1 MPTPQGLR
9 PQELLKK
16 AEELRQ
22 SGSSTPAGRASGPTA
37 KFTRTQV
44 LAGQEGA
51 FERLLR
57 FSLYNQN
64 SIENL
69 QCGSNVVIILQLKTA
84 MQEQLKFYEEARPTV
99 SQDDGMKGVF
109 KPHPLGERKV
119 YLLVA
124 LLEALDKV
132 GQLKNTKYLETFAKL
147 ASTDTEVLEFSV
159 GMFAPRFPTPK
170 EGRPWVFELV
180 VGALATEEFRSTLRE
195 LVAISTQFSEKSVR
209 IELARK
215 GQTELKKALWDD
227 LRAIQGAGQQ

>member
-1 MPTPQGLR
+1 MPT

-69 QCGSNVVIILQLKTA
+69 QCGSNVVIILQNDSLNTA

-147 ASTDTEVLEFSV
+147 ASTDTEVLDFSV

-195 LVAISTQFSEKSVR
+195 LVAIPTQFSEKIVR

-227 LRAIQGAGQQ
+227 LRAIQGAGRQ